1 MGVGGA
7 GKEKPGSSELGACAP
22 PPGLSA
28 VPVRALAPLLLEAI
42 WLCPFDDSPLPWPQ
56 ALSQEAR
63 PKPPCEWE
71 LTSVLPAIPRTPGEL
86 VLSLVNTE
94 NFLEHHPTSQLDFQT
109 WVCCSP
115 LLCFHRCV
123 WWPGPRWDPR
133 HRQRSA
139 GKEAGQTGGQ
149 TVSRPSSPRD

>member
-28 VPVRALAPLLLEAI
+28 VPVQALAPLLLEAI

-94 NFLEHHPTSQLDFQT
+94 NFLEHHPMSQLDFQT

-115 LLCFHRCV
+115 SSVFTGVFGGRGRGGI
-123 WWPGPRWDPR
+123 PGTGRGQPEKKPG
-133 HRQRSA
+133 RQA
-139 GKEAGQTGGQ
+139 GKQ
-149 TVSRPSSPRD
+149 